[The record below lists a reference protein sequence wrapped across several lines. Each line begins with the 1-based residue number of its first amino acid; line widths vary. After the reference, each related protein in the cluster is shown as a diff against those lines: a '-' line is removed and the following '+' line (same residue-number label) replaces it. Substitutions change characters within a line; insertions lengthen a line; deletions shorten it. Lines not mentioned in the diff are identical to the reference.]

1 MWSPQPPH
9 VMTSRGGDEGEAR
22 QGRGTGENRCVSD
35 LFRCTP
41 ASRADL
47 EPMVGTAPS
56 DTRYLLLEYAGAWG
70 KQAVADSRLPD
81 EVKAALAELSASGVN
96 VLLIRRHGGITA
108 AGVRVFTAD
117 VTPTETRVAAAMMV
131 DVTVLL
137 ELDLAGFAATGVL
150 PGLEPW
156 EQDLHLVCTNGGR
169 DLCCAELGRPVAA
182 AVAEQ
187 WPAETWE
194 CTHLGGHRFSATL
207 LTFPSALCL
216 GRLDAQSAVLALEE
230 IELGR
235 HPLGF
240 SRGRAGL
247 SGEAQAA
254 LVHVMEAT
262 GSDEIGDVLVLDEVN
277 GVVRLLAGAG
287 REHQAEW
294 QVGVRRTSVPRRQS
308 CGDSPLKPAARFA
321 VVAAGP
327 VS

>member
-1 MWSPQPPH
+1 MGQD
-9 VMTSRGGDEGEAR
+9 RGVNE
-22 QGRGTGENRCVSD
+22 

-41 ASRADL
+41 ASRADA
-47 EPMVGTAPS
+47 EPMTGTAPA

-81 EVKAALAELSASGVN
+81 AVKAALGELSASGVN
-96 VLLIRRHGGITA
+96 VMLIRRHGGATA
-108 AGVRVFTAD
+108 EGVRVFTVEVSPTD
-117 VTPTETRVAAAMMV
+117 VAVAAAMLV
-131 DVTVLL
+131 DVNVLL

-150 PGLEPW
+150 EGLEPW
-156 EQDLHLVCTNGGR
+156 ERDLHLVCTNGGR

-182 AVAEQ
+182 AVAAR

-216 GRLDAQSAVLALEE
+216 GRLDAYAAVMALEE
-230 IELGR
+230 IEVGR

-247 SGEAQAA
+247 SGEAQTA

-262 GSDEIGDVLVLDEVN
+262 SVDEIGDVLVLDEVN
-277 GVVRLLAGAG
+277 GVVRVLADAG
-287 REHQAEW
+287 GDAQTEW
-294 QVGVRRTSVPRRQS
+294 QVAVRRSSVPRRQS
-308 CGDSPLKPAARFA
+308 CGVSPLKPAARFD
-321 VVAAGP
+321 VVVAGP
-327 VS
+327 VA